1 MRAAQRS
8 RGEKRVVTE
17 FPDPACRA
25 RPRRDVEHPRGD
37 VPKRNGRAVMAR
49 FRRLRDEEVVR
60 TASPPPHRPGGG
72 TRCYGPAAYQRVTDQ
87 RGVAPKA

>member
-1 MRAAQRS
+1 MRAAQRI

-37 VPKRNGRAVMAR
+37 VPKRSGRAVMAR
-49 FRRLRDEEVVR
+49 SRRLRDEEVVR
-60 TASPPPHRPGGG
+60 TAPRRHTGREAEPGATARPRISG
-72 TRCYGPAAYQRVTDQ
+72 
-87 RGVAPKA
+87 